1 MTKETEAEKR
11 FQLVW
16 ERCKIDSKVVLRIAE
31 KAKIKILL

>member
-1 MTKETEAEKR
+1 MTKETAVEKR

-16 ERCKIDSKVVLRIAE
+16 ERYKIDSEVVLRIAE